1 MFWKHVRNFISGL
14 RLRATLGFAVLLG
27 ASSALCLFS
36 TTALLEN
43 SLRNEIERRL
53 DGDLDSIEIAC
64 LTGTESNQRGR
75 RIAESALR
83 ETELIALQNKF
94 PAGRLLYAFERK
106 TRKRLFRFFYL
117 ADKGEVF
124 MARINAD
131 TSVYSRKVP
140 FDRRLQAFGNEI
152 TRRVRREGEN
162 YLRISCC
169 DRNGKQLLAVPA
181 VKRKTR
187 KPPQFLRRHRDL
199 FDGTRIEVARSLAH
213 VTRLRDELVNL
224 QSSMFLTMLCILV
237 PAAWLLSRKML
248 SGVMQVSSA
257 AQRIAADGDF
267 DRHVDDQGGGSEITE
282 LVTAFNTMNDNN
294 RHLFREVRSVTDNVA
309 HELKTP
315 LTRLR
320 GAAELTIGKHYDD
333 PEAAELAAVVSE
345 ECAEMLELINSLL
358 EITRTESG
366 INGLRTERTNLSA
379 MLRRAC
385 ELFQAPAED
394 MGIELVQYLP
404 AEPVTVSAD
413 PVKLQRVFANL
424 IDNALKFSDRGGK
437 VTVTLTAERKCAV
450 VSVGDTGCGI
460 SAADL
465 PHIFERLYRCDA
477 SRSRP
482 GSGLGLTL
490 AAAIV
495 RAHGGTIEVASTPGE
510 GSTFT
515 VTIPKS
521 GEEHS

>member
-1 MFWKHVRNFISGL
+1 MFWKRVRNFISGL
-14 RLRATLGFAVLLG
+14 RLRATLGFAVMLG

-36 TTALLEN
+36 TTALLER
-43 SLRNEIERRL
+43 SLRNEIERRI
-53 DGDLDSIEIAC
+53 DEDLDRIEITC
-64 LTGTESNQRGR
+64 LTGTEPNLRGR
-75 RIAESALR
+75 RIDESALR

-94 PAGRLLYAFERK
+94 PSGKLLYTFERRS
-106 TRKRLFRFFYL
+106 RKRLFRFFYV
-117 ADKGEVF
+117 ADKGEVL

-131 TSVYSRKVP
+131 SSVYSRKLAI
-140 FDRRLQAFGNEI
+140 DQRLQTLNNDI
-152 TRRVRREGEN
+152 IRRVRREGEN
-162 YLRISCC
+162 YLRIRCY
-169 DRNGKQLLAVPA
+169 DRNGKLLLAVPA
-181 VKRKTR
+181 ARRRGRKA
-187 KPPQFLRRHRDL
+187 PEFVRRHRDL
-199 FDGTRIEVARSLAH
+199 FDGTRLEVARSFEH
-213 VTRLRDELVNL
+213 VTRLRNELVNM
-224 QSSMFLTMLCILV
+224 QSAMFLTMLCILV
-237 PAAWLLSRKML
+237 PAAWLLSRRML

-267 DRHVDDQGGGSEITE
+267 DRRVDESGGGSEITE

-320 GAAELTIGKHYDD
+320 GAAELTIGKNYDN
-333 PEAAELAAVVSE
+333 PEAAELAAVVAE

-366 INGLRTERTNLSA
+366 INGLRTETTDLAS

-385 ELFQAPAED
+385 ELFQVLAED
-394 MGIELVQYLP
+394 LGITLSQEIPDNAVLVN
-404 AEPVTVSAD
+404 AEPVR
-413 PVKLQRVFANL
+413 LQRVFANL
-424 IDNALKFSDRGGK
+424 IDNALKFSDKGGTITISLTSERGS
-437 VTVTLTAERKCAV
+437 AV
-450 VSVGDTGCGI
+450 VRVSDTGCGI
-460 SAADL
+460 SASDL

-495 RAHGGTIEVASTPGE
+495 RAHGGTITAESTPGQ
-510 GSTFT
+510 GSIFT
-515 VTIPKS
+515 VTLPEIKES
-521 GEEHS
+521 